1 MKYRLIKGLVG
12 ISTVMLLATGCES
25 GKKAETEA
33 VSLEIADMAVVD
45 ESESESESE
54 TGTEAETELQTEELD
69 LSETEPDKAGKKD
82 SGALL
87 EESESETEATTEPAQ
102 PETKKGKAQTK
113 ATEKE
118 TEAET
123 VKQTEKTISK
133 KQSGSNQKQ
142 SETAAQTEKMSEETL
157 VQSQSETT
165 AAVKTGTKQ
174 TEQTEAEQK
183 MQDAGSQTEE
193 RKGSAVTEAATER
206 ETLAGETK
214 DSEAMTESETE
225 AKSEKQTEVGS
236 AGQSKTETKA
246 ETDPETAAKDAT
258 GVKNGAAA
266 ETEKENNTDT
276 KNETESEQETET
288 EAATEQ
294 VAAATPQ
301 LRVINDQII
310 VRSEAST
317 ESEKLAT
324 LTPGML
330 VIAIQEDGEWTQ
342 IRFQSPDGFEDGYV
356 KTQYLND
363 LDQLRKVKEKINV
376 RKEADKESA
385 KLGELNAG
393 ELVLVTGTKK
403 QDWSAILH
411 QADGETVT
419 AYVMTEFLEP
429 VDVDT
434 LENSIVGEEER
445 ILREGLEPESE
456 AETEVETES
465 ETETETET
473 ESESET
479 ETEAVTEAESESE
492 SETEVAAETETESE
506 TETKTE
512 VATEVGTELET
523 EEATEAATESETTT
537 EAETA
542 TENVTES
549 ATETETEQATE
560 VATEEGSEAES
571 VAESESKTSAG
582 SLTFASSQDAQFALT
597 KQLFPEA
604 STVGVIYSADN
615 KRAKTELA
623 DYEALAKEYG
633 YELVTTEVTTAED
646 IDFAASELVG
656 EVDGVFCM
664 DDATLNDLMQTI
676 CAYADEVEIPVLGVQ
691 KEQVESGCLAAY
703 DGTLYWNAT
712 EAGKLGKS
720 VDTLSG
726 NVVTVD

>member
-45 ESESESESE
+45 ESESESERE
-54 TGTEAETELQTEELD
+54 TDSEAETELQTEELD

-102 PETKKGKAQTK
+102 PETKKGKAQMK

-123 VKQTEKTISK
+123 VKQTEKTTSK
-133 KQSGSNQKQ
+133 KQSGANQKQ

-193 RKGSAVTEAATER
+193 RKGSAVTEAVTER

-225 AKSEKQTEVGS
+225 VKTSGRGTEVGS
-236 AGQSKTETKA
+236 EKQSETETEPEKQTDVGSAKQSEA
-246 ETDPETAAKDAT
+246 ETETEGAT
-258 GVKNGAAA
+258 
-266 ETEKENNTDT
+266 ETEKENSTG
-276 KNETESEQETET
+276 
-288 EAATEQ
+288 
-294 VAAATPQ
+294 VQ

-317 ESEKLAT
+317 ESERLAT

-330 VIAIQEDGEWTQ
+330 VIAIGEDGEWTQ

-385 KLGELNAG
+385 KLGELNADD
-393 ELVLVTGTKK
+393 LVLVTGTEKK
-403 QDWSAILH
+403 DWSAILYSTE
-411 QADGETVT
+411 GENTT

-434 LENSIVGEEER
+434 LENSIVGEKER

-492 SETEVAAETETESE
+492 SETEVATESETETETETETEVATETETESE
-506 TETKTE
+506 TETKIE

-571 VAESESKTSAG
+571 VAESESETSAG

-615 KRAKTELA
+615 KTAKTELA
-623 DYEALAKEYG
+623 DYEALAREYG

-664 DDATLNDLMQTI
+664 DDATLNNLMQTI
-676 CAYADEVEIPVLGVQ
+676 CAYADEVEIPVFGVQ

-720 VDTLSG
+720 ADALSG

>member
-1 MKYRLIKGLVG
+1 
-12 ISTVMLLATGCES
+12 
-25 GKKAETEA
+25 
-33 VSLEIADMAVVD
+33 
-45 ESESESESE
+45 
-54 TGTEAETELQTEELD
+54 
-69 LSETEPDKAGKKD
+69 
-82 SGALL
+82 
-87 EESESETEATTEPAQ
+87 
-102 PETKKGKAQTK
+102 
-113 ATEKE
+113 
-118 TEAET
+118 
-123 VKQTEKTISK
+123 
-133 KQSGSNQKQ
+133 
-142 SETAAQTEKMSEETL
+142 MSEETA

-165 AAVKTGTKQ
+165 AAAKTGTKQ
-174 TEQTEAEQK
+174 TEQSESEQK
-183 MQDAGSQTEE
+183 VQTGE
-193 RKGSAVTEAATER
+193 RKDSAVTTATTER

-214 DSEAMTESETE
+214 ASEAMTESETE

-236 AGQSKTETKA
+236 AGQSKTETEA
-246 ETDPETAAKDAT
+246 ETETEVVTENTT
-258 GVKNGAAA
+258 GVKNSAAA
-266 ETEKENNTDT
+266 ETEKGNSTDT
-276 KNETESEQETET
+276 KSETETERETET
-288 EAATEQ
+288 EAVMESE
-294 VAAATPQ
+294 VSEAAPQ

-363 LDQLRKVKEKINV
+363 LDQLREVKEKINV

-385 KLGELNAG
+385 KLGELNADD
-393 ELVLVTGTKK
+393 LVLVTGTEKK
-403 QDWSAILH
+403 DWSAILYST
-411 QADGETVT
+411 DGENTT

-429 VDVDT
+429 VEVDT

-456 AETEVETES
+456 TETEVETES

-479 ETEAVTEAESESE
+479 ETEAVTEAKSESE
-492 SETEVAAETETESE
+492 SETEVATESE
-506 TETKTE
+506 TETETKTKTE
-512 VATEVGTELET
+512 AATEVGTELET
-523 EEATEAATESETTT
+523 KGATEAATESETTT
-537 EAETA
+537 EAETE

-571 VAESESKTSAG
+571 VAESESETSAG
-582 SLTFASSQDAQFALT
+582 SLTFASSQDAQFALM

-604 STVGVIYSADN
+604 STIGVIYSADN
-615 KRAKTELA
+615 KAAKTELTE
-623 DYEALAKEYG
+623 YETLANEYG
-633 YELVTTEVTTAED
+633 YELVTTEVASAED

-676 CAYADEVEIPVLGVQ
+676 CAYADEVEIPVFGVE
-691 KEQVESGCLAAY
+691 KGQVESGCLAAY

-720 VDTLSG
+720 ADALSG

>member
-45 ESESESESE
+45 ESESESERETDSE
-54 TGTEAETELQTEELD
+54 AGTELQTEELD

-82 SGALL
+82 SGALV

-214 DSEAMTESETE
+214 ASEAMTESETE
-225 AKSEKQTEVGS
+225 VKTSGRGTEVGS
-236 AGQSKTETKA
+236 EKQSETETEA
-246 ETDPETAAKDAT
+246 ETDPETAEKDAT

-294 VAAATPQ
+294 VAAAAPQ

-330 VIAIQEDGEWTQ
+330 VIAIGEDGEWTQ

-385 KLGELNAG
+385 KLGELNADD
-393 ELVLVTGTKK
+393 LVLVTGTEKK
-403 QDWSAILH
+403 DWSAILYSTE
-411 QADGETVT
+411 GENTT

-434 LENSIVGEEER
+434 LENSIVGEKER
-445 ILREGLEPESE
+445 ILREGMEPESE

-492 SETEVAAETETESE
+492 SETEVATETETESE
-506 TETKTE
+506 TETK
-512 VATEVGTELET
+512 
-523 EEATEAATESETTT
+523 
-537 EAETA
+537 
-542 TENVTES
+542 
-549 ATETETEQATE
+549 TE

-571 VAESESKTSAG
+571 VAESESETSAG

-720 VDTLSG
+720 VDTLFG